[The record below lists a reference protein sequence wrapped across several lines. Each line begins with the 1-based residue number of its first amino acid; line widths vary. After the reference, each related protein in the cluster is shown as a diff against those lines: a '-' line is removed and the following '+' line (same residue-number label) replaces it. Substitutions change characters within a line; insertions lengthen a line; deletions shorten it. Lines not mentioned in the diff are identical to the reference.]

1 MPSFFPP
8 HFPVPLTL
16 LNQADALSRGF
27 VEQAFP
33 RLSQASK
40 NPQSNWRNP

>member
-1 MPSFFPP
+1 M
-8 HFPVPLTL
+8 TL
-16 LNQADALSRGF
+16 LNQADALARGF
-27 VEQAFP
+27 VEQAFL